1 MLRNE
6 NRVPFHQSLLSVII
20 RIRRCQTGCYEIRSM
35 GSDGVDALVTDVLA
49 VLVRQFESG
58 SK

>member
-1 MLRNE
+1 
-6 NRVPFHQSLLSVII
+6 
-20 RIRRCQTGCYEIRSM
+20 M

>member
-1 MLRNE
+1 MLGYKDRMTPH
-6 NRVPFHQSLLSVII
+6 RGLLSII
-20 RIRRCQTGCYEIRSM
+20 FRINWCQAGCDEIRSM
-35 GSDGVDALVTDVLA
+35 GSDGVDALVTDVMV